1 MAHSDDGQYELVL
14 ENKQVLGIFFVAAA
28 LCGIFFGLGF
38 LVGRSSKGPT
48 GATQQVT
55 ATGSASD
62 NRKSAM
68 PSEKPPA
75 TSGVAAPTADTSA
88 DSGAAADKPADPP
101 VASEKEKEKPKPEEK
116 PPASASPPAPEDSG
130 AVNVQV
136 AAFSTRDEAEP
147 VAALLK
153 RKNFPVSIV
162 AGTTDKLQHVLVGP
176 YSNVKEADAVKK
188 KLEGEGF
195 KPIVKK

>member
-1 MAHSDDGQYELVL
+1 MAHNDDGQYELVL
-14 ENKQVLGIFFVAAA
+14 ENKQVLGIFFVAAI

-48 GATQQVT
+48 GATQAT
-55 ATGSASD
+55 AIQTGGTSD
-62 NRKSAM
+62 SRKSAM
-68 PSEKPPA
+68 PSERPA
-75 TSGVAAPTADTSA
+75 AAAAQQADTA
-88 DSGAAADKPADPP
+88 TDSSAAAEKPTEPAPAI
-101 VASEKEKEKPKPEEK
+101 VEKDKPKPEEK
-116 PPASASPPAPEDSG
+116 PAATSPTPAPVESG
-130 AVNVQV
+130 AVNLQV
-136 AAFSTRDEAEP
+136 AAFSTHEEAEP

-162 AGTTDKLQHVLVGP
+162 AGATDKLQHVLVGP
-176 YSNVKEADAVKK
+176 YSNAKEADAVKK